1 MFEQPPN
8 IITTPIESVLPT
20 TLTELAERPFHH
32 CEAVFERQ
40 VRFVVSHE
48 GKPVAALVPLVDLEL
63 LKDIQVQVDPCRWVE
78 WIQILRQ
85 RLCWPPAT
93 FREEVADGG

>member
-1 MFEQPPN
+1 MAMFEQPPN
-8 IITTPIESVLPT
+8 IITTPIESVVPT

-40 VRFVVSHE
+40 VRFLISHN

-63 LKDIQVQVDPCRWVE
+63 LKEVQVDPCKWVE
-78 WIQILRQ
+78 WIQTLRQ
-85 RLCWPPAT
+85 RLLWPPVT
-93 FREEVADGG
+93 FEKEDADGG